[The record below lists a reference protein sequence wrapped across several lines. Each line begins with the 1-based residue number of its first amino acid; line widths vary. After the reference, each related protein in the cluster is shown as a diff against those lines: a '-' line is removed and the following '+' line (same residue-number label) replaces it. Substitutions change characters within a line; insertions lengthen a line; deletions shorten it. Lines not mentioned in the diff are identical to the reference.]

1 MENKLPKQHPKL
13 KLKRLLLELTIE
25 KNSMFNSKFN
35 KQVEG
40 CSMGGTV
47 IFAITLSVIFYDI
60 YMTNLE
66 RKIVEPT
73 KPQFYKTF
81 VDDIINKRLT
91 R

>member
-1 MENKLPKQHPKL
+1 
-13 KLKRLLLELTIE
+13 
-25 KNSMFNSKFN
+25 MFNSKFY

-47 IFAITLSVIFYDI
+47 IFAITFSVIFYDI

>member
-1 MENKLPKQHPKL
+1 
-13 KLKRLLLELTIE
+13 
-25 KNSMFNSKFN
+25 MFNSKFS

-47 IFAITLSVIFYDI
+47 IFARTLSVIFYDI

>member
-1 MENKLPKQHPKL
+1 
-13 KLKRLLLELTIE
+13 
-25 KNSMFNSKFN
+25 MFNSTFY

-47 IFAITLSVIFYDI
+47 IFSITLSVIFYDI